1 MRSGESFM
9 SYQAKTTVLL
19 IEPDASL
26 RRLIALGLQ
35 YRGMHVI
42 EASSL
47 DHTPNLEAQTPDLL
61 ILDMDE
67 RGSSYYSRLTALQAD
82 PYLSTLPTILLGWES
97 PMSVP
102 VDGVHELY
110 ATSDSQ
116 VTYLA
121 KPFDVRALHTTIEQ
135 LLTTPTLQQ
144 AVPVQG
150 VVLPTQSAASA
161 PSIWPFITAA
171 GLLLTFIGLLGL
183 LAFTIVGLCIVVVS
197 LLWWTIGTGTKKEPI
212 SPVTVGV
219 GRS

>member
-1 MRSGESFM
+1 M

-47 DHTPNLEAQTPDLL
+47 DHTPSLEGQTPDLL
-61 ILDMDE
+61 IVDVDE
-67 RGSSYYSRLTALQAD
+67 RVSSDYSRLLAVQAD
-82 PYLSTLPTILLGWES
+82 PYLSTLPTILLGWEA
-97 PMSVP
+97 PVSVAAG
-102 VDGVHELY
+102 GVPEQN
-110 ATSDSQ
+110 TPSDSQ

-121 KPFDVRALHTTIEQ
+121 KPFDARALHMTIEQ
-135 LLTTPTLQQ
+135 LLAAPILQQ
-144 AVPVQG
+144 AVAVQG
-150 VVLPTQSAASA
+150 VVLPAQSAASA

-183 LAFTIVGLCIVVVS
+183 LAFTIVGLCVVVVS
-197 LLWWTIGTGTKKEPI
+197 LLWWTIGTGAKKESTPPI
-212 SPVTVGV
+212 SVGV
-219 GRS
+219 GHS

>member
-1 MRSGESFM
+1 MRSGGSFM

-35 YRGMHVI
+35 YRDMHVI
-42 EASSL
+42 EASSF
-47 DHTPNLEAQTPDLL
+47 DYTPSLEAQTLDLL

-67 RGSSYYSRLTALQAD
+67 RVSSDSSRLTAVQAD
-82 PYLSTLPTILLGWES
+82 PYLSTLPTILLGWEA
-97 PMSVP
+97 PMFVP
-102 VDGVHELY
+102 ADGVHEHY
-110 ATSDSQ
+110 TTSDSQ

-121 KPFDVRALHTTIEQ
+121 KPFDVRALHMTIEQ
-135 LLTTPTLQQ
+135 LLAIPILQQ

-150 VVLPTQSAASA
+150 IVLPAQSAASA
-161 PSIWPFITAA
+161 PSIWPCITAA

-197 LLWWTIGTGTKKEPI
+197 LLWWTIGTGTRKEPAAPI
-212 SPVTVGV
+212 PVGV

>member
-1 MRSGESFM
+1 MRSGGSFM

-47 DHTPNLEAQTPDLL
+47 DHTPSLEAQTPDLL

-67 RGSSYYSRLTALQAD
+67 RVSSDYSRLTSLKSD
-82 PYLSTLPTILLGWES
+82 PYLSTLPTILLGWEA
-97 PMSVP
+97 PVFVP
-102 VDGVHELY
+102 AGGIHEQD
-110 ATSDSQ
+110 TPSDSQ

-135 LLTTPTLQQ
+135 LLATPILQQ

-150 VVLPTQSAASA
+150 VVLPTQSASSA

-171 GLLLTFIGLLGL
+171 GLLLAFIGLLGL

-197 LLWWTIGTGTKKEPI
+197 LLWWTLGTGTKKESTPPI
-212 SPVTVGV
+212 SVGV
-219 GRS
+219 GHS